1 MEINPK
7 YIQRY
12 WYQIVADQIA
22 DEYRQKEYT
31 IYREYQV
38 DDIRADLYA
47 VKEDHKVI
55 IEIVTS
61 EKSND
66 QIIHLYRA
74 AQQSDCE
81 FRIVSTNYTPFD
93 SVIVF
98 DEFEESFVEYLNCQN
113 PGEFGEFATHSRV
126 DDLRDYE
133 LQSISVNG
141 STITVKGRCV
151 AQLDTWFDNENDT
164 DFTYY
169 VPIAFIL
176 DLQYGKHGWEVIE
189 EHKLEIDTSQLDN

>member
-1 MEINPK
+1 MEIKPK

-61 EKSND
+61 E
-66 QIIHLYRA
+66 
-74 AQQSDCE
+74 
-81 FRIVSTNYTPFD
+81 
-93 SVIVF
+93 
-98 DEFEESFVEYLNCQN
+98 
-113 PGEFGEFATHSRV
+113 
-126 DDLRDYE
+126 
-133 LQSISVNG
+133 
-141 STITVKGRCV
+141 
-151 AQLDTWFDNENDT
+151 
-164 DFTYY
+164 
-169 VPIAFIL
+169 
-176 DLQYGKHGWEVIE
+176 
-189 EHKLEIDTSQLDN
+189 

>member
-38 DDIRADLYA
+38 DDIRA
-47 VKEDHKVI
+47 
-55 IEIVTS
+55 
-61 EKSND
+61 
-66 QIIHLYRA
+66 
-74 AQQSDCE
+74 
-81 FRIVSTNYTPFD
+81 
-93 SVIVF
+93 
-98 DEFEESFVEYLNCQN
+98 
-113 PGEFGEFATHSRV
+113 
-126 DDLRDYE
+126 
-133 LQSISVNG
+133 

-151 AQLDTWFDNENDT
+151 AQLDTWFDNESDT

>member
-22 DEYRQKEYT
+22 DEYKQNEYT

-38 DDIRADLYA
+38 GDIRADLYA

-66 QIIHLYRA
+66 QIIRLYRA

-81 FRIVSTNYTPFD
+81 FR
-93 SVIVF
+93 
-98 DEFEESFVEYLNCQN
+98 SFQ
-113 PGEFGEFATHSRV
+113 
-126 DDLRDYE
+126 
-133 LQSISVNG
+133 
-141 STITVKGRCV
+141 
-151 AQLDTWFDNENDT
+151 
-164 DFTYY
+164 
-169 VPIAFIL
+169 PIIPRL
-176 DLQYGKHGWEVIE
+176 TQ
-189 EHKLEIDTSQLDN
+189 